1 MQRIWMLRLIE
12 VVAGA
17 ALIAE
22 VWRFLTTN
30 NTTQDLV
37 VDAIELAGLLILG
50 LICLYMERRLRRSAR
65 QKSPMPQEALDR
77 KAE

>member
-1 MQRIWMLRLIE
+1 MIQRIWMLRLLE

-30 NTTQDLV
+30 NTTGDLV
-37 VDAIELAGLLILG
+37 VDAVELVG
-50 LICLYMERRLRRSAR
+50 LIVVGLVCFYAERRFR
-65 QKSPMPQEALDR
+65 QLSGKRMQ
-77 KAE
+77 